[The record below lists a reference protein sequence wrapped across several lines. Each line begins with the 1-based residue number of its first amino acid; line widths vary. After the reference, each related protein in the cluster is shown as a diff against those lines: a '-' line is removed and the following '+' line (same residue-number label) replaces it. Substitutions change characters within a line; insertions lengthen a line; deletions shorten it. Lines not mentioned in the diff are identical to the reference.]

1 MGLTAFFSFTSFL
14 WTLMHISFSKTCVP
28 LLLIGLLLVLFTRP
42 HSLHLRGSS
51 FLPWHSLFSS
61 GSSPMNVHRLILVQ
75 SQKAGETLAYS
86 HVTQSV
92 PVPIQSTNLFSFL
105 SSHSHTSQTVFSSFG
120 NFMILSILHSLSPVL
135 SRLWVLS
142 KYVADFQCHV
152 FLGENFNFTS
162 LIKHD
167 CYSDSPVCFSVG
179 FGYYWRSQSIKQKCR
194 WFNKEIKKKK
204 ALPHAYKE
212 SGCQASCIHLQWF
225 WRRMT

>member
-1 MGLTAFFSFTSFL
+1 MGLTAFFSFSSFL

-92 PVPIQSTNLFSFL
+92 PVPIQSTNLFSIISLPHFP
-105 SSHSHTSQTVFSSFG
+105 
-120 NFMILSILHSLSPVL
+120 NSIFIIWQLH
-135 SRLWVLS
+135 
-142 KYVADFQCHV
+142 D
-152 FLGENFNFTS
+152 
-162 LIKHD
+162 IKHSSLFKPSAQQAMGAFKI
-167 CYSDSPVCFSVG
+167 CGWFPMSCLL
-179 FGYYWRSQSIKQKCR
+179 R
-194 WFNKEIKKKK
+194 WKF
-204 ALPHAYKE
+204 
-212 SGCQASCIHLQWF
+212 
-225 WRRMT
+225 